1 MSVSCFCPEEASYC
15 KSLVDV
21 WVYSPDENMSMPE
34 PGCQRLV
41 DAENYLSWCSH
52 CIDEL
57 QPEPTL
63 SEFVED
69 IPF

>member
-21 WVYSPDENMSMPE
+21 WVYSPDENMNMPE

-41 DAENYLSWCSH
+41 DAEDYLSQRSFETQLMPA
-52 CIDEL
+52 IADDEL
-57 QPEPTL
+57 
-63 SEFVED
+63 
-69 IPF
+69 PF